1 MALHTLPIY
10 PLDRANVVMK
20 SSKRS
25 ESKDLHLILSLPL
38 LLFFIDTCHP
48 EQAQRVEGPAFAF
61 VFAVALAVAFVSYK
75 YLSS

>member
-25 ESKDLHLILSLPL
+25 ESKDLHLLFGATNSSVILSNQQL
-38 LLFFIDTCHP
+38 CHP
-48 EQAQRVEGPAFAF
+48 EQPTA
-61 VFAVALAVAFVSYK
+61 
-75 YLSS
+75 LSS